1 MDILVGIIA
10 IIVGALFCFQGIVA
24 MRLVIALWGLFVGF
38 NFGAGLV
45 SAITGDGFLSTVLG
59 WVIGIIC
66 ALLFGLFA
74 YLYYA
79 VAVVIAM
86 ASVGFLIGSAVM
98 VALNVSWNWV
108 IILVGVIVGVLLA
121 ALAIAVNLPT
131 IILIVISALGGA
143 TAIVGGLMFL
153 FGQLNVSEF
162 TVGSVTA
169 TIDESWW
176 LWVLYIVLAVLGI
189 VSQAREVSNDRDM
202 SEEW

>member
-162 TVGSVTA
+162 TVGSVTCWPPRSA
-169 TIDESWW
+169 SP
-176 LWVLYIVLAVLGI
+176 
-189 VSQAREVSNDRDM
+189 
-202 SEEW
+202 